1 MISFR
6 SALNRPPSRDNSPWI
21 WLALVVG
28 FCGFADGILV
38 GQEFRAAVVKVD
50 VTPDTPQ
57 MLLGYRAR
65 KSTGVLHRIHHRIL
79 ALDDG
84 KTQFFIVSSE
94 FCVKS
99 PALYD
104 QVMRTLRTEQ
114 GIDPVNVW
122 WTLTHTHSAPELG
135 PPGLPA
141 AFMKERYQH
150 QPDMAYATL
159 VERALIDGIA
169 RARANL
175 KPARLGVGWG
185 FSQANINRRAR
196 ELDGSTSL
204 GMNPDGPVDR
214 RIGLLR
220 IDAEDGAPL
229 ALVAN
234 YAIHGTVLGGAH
246 LQISGDVQGVVSE
259 YVESVI
265 GAPMLFVNGA
275 AGNLAPIYS
284 VYPDA
289 KAGHLNQFKVLL
301 GEKIVDGYRAIKNTR
316 KSPKLQSGAIIVHTP
331 MKAGLQWPAEL
342 ADYAQTAPDSE
353 PVVKLPV
360 RFLRIDHD
368 LAIWAAPLELFCEIS
383 NEIRDRSP
391 FAHTFFFGYTNGW
404 LGYLLTDVEL
414 GYGGYEATVSPF
426 TASAAK
432 DLTNAV
438 LGHLQGPLRSQTGP

>member
-1 MISFR
+1 
-6 SALNRPPSRDNSPWI
+6 
-21 WLALVVG
+21 
-28 FCGFADGILV
+28 
-38 GQEFRAAVVKVD
+38 
-50 VTPDTPQ
+50 
-57 MLLGYRAR
+57 
-65 KSTGVLHRIHHRIL
+65 
-79 ALDDG
+79 
-84 KTQFFIVSSE
+84 
-94 FCVKS
+94 
-99 PALYD
+99 
-104 QVMRTLRTEQ
+104 
-114 GIDPVNVW
+114 
-122 WTLTHTHSAPELG
+122 
-135 PPGLPA
+135 
-141 AFMKERYQH
+141 
-150 QPDMAYATL
+150 
-159 VERALIDGIA
+159 
-169 RARANL
+169 
-175 KPARLGVGWG
+175 
-185 FSQANINRRAR
+185 
-196 ELDGSTSL
+196 
-204 GMNPDGPVDR
+204 MNPDGPVDR